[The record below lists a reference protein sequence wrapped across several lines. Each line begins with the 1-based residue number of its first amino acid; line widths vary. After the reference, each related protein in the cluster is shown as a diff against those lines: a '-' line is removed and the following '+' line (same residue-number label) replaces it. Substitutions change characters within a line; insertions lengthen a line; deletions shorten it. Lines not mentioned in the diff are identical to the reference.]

1 MLFLIGIS
9 IVLLVIIVCIS
20 NSLSERKTEF
30 GQSEKMRRISCPNS
44 SKQQF
49 YKGTKWEMG
58 EKDLQVLA
66 TILSAG
72 LVDADPTTLQHLK
85 EYRDLRGGSN

>member
-1 MLFLIGIS
+1 MLFILLIIV
-9 IVLLVIIVCIS
+9 VLLVIISCIS
-20 NSLSERKTEF
+20 NSLNGRKADV
-30 GQSEKMRRISCPNS
+30 GRCEKISQPHLT
-44 SKQQF
+44 KQHC
-49 YKGTKWEMG
+49 YKGKKRDMG

-85 EYRDLRGGSN
+85 EYRDLRGGST

>member
-1 MLFLIGIS
+1 MLFILGI
-9 IVLLVIIVCIS
+9 IAVLLVIITCVS
-20 NSLSERKTEF
+20 NSLTERKAEF
-30 GQSEKMRRISCPNS
+30 GRCEKMGYPNS
-44 SKQQF
+44 PKQHC
-49 YKGTKWEMG
+49 YKGKKRDMG
-58 EKDLQVLA
+58 GKDLHVLA

>member
-1 MLFLIGIS
+1 MLFMLG
-9 IVLLVIIVCIS
+9 IIVVLFIIIACIS
-20 NSLSERKTEF
+20 NSLTERKAEF
-30 GQSEKMRRISCPNS
+30 GRCEKNANA
-44 SKQQF
+44 SKQHC
-49 YKGTKWEMG
+49 YKGKKRDMG

-85 EYRDLRGGSN
+85 EYRDLRGGST